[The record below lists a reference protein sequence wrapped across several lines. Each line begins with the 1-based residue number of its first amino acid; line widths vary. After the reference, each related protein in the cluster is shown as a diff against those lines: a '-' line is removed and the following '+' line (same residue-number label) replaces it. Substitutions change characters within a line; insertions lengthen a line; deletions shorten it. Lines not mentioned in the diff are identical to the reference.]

1 MTESV
6 MFPTLFKLYD
16 QIYDVSYIKPSVQLL
31 FFFFFF
37 FFSCFLLLIA
47 DYKKGLVH

>member
-31 FFFFFF
+31 FFF
-37 FFSCFLLLIA
+37 SCFLLLIA